1 MNFHHQQSFPHPFA
15 SNNPY
20 MAFQSQMP
28 ALQNYQQIIQQFYR
42 TQQDVIALLKLKEQF
57 NSQLMNMK
65 LGQCSKP
72 QTSPISLTPKVQVY
86 SPTEAESLS
95 PLSSI
100 KEESASQLELPN
112 DPDICFEAQIK
123 YMVQF
128 FVNNYGKKSEEEI
141 KEERSKYAQNPK
153 LLLVFDEL
161 VVKYGSTNKTK
172 EELVKWV
179 LRKAMKVTKKAIKG
193 GKKVAQKTL
202 SNDLCKRYF
211 RENINLDEENEEVD
225 EISGSLLPFRKNSK
239 NKTMNAAFIAEIF
252 SSSEF
257 REDYEIFLQD
267 FNEISDKENVDK
279 TPKFVTFII
288 QCVKKNKISDIGKY
302 KRIPWLMLWIHNAKK
317 VAFELKEVHNESEA
331 SKKVKY
337 EF

>member
-15 SNNPY
+15 ASNPY
-20 MAFQSQMP
+20 NGFASQVP
-28 ALQNYQQIIQQFYR
+28 TFQNYQQMIQQFYR
-42 TQQDVIALLKLKEQF
+42 TQSDVLALLRLKEQF
-57 NSQLMNMK
+57 NSQLLNLK
-65 LGQCSKP
+65 LTQSSMP
-72 QTSPISLTPKVQVY
+72 QASPITSTPKLQVC

-95 PLSSI
+95 PISSI
-100 KEESASQLELPN
+100 KEESASQLDLPN

-141 KEERSKYAQNPK
+141 KEERSKYAQSPK

-211 RENINLDEENEEVD
+211 KENLDEEIEECD
-225 EISGSLLPFRKNSK
+225 ELSGSLLPFRKNSK
-239 NKTMNAAFIAEIF
+239 NKTMNAAFISEIF
-252 SSSEF
+252 SSDEF
-257 REDYEIFLQD
+257 KRDYEIFLKD
-267 FNEISDKENVDK
+267 FNDIADKENVDK

-288 QCVKKNKISDIGKY
+288 QCVKKNKISEIGKY
-302 KRIPWLMLWIHNAKK
+302 KRIPWLMSWIHNAKK
-317 VAFELKEVHNESEA
+317 VAFELKETHCESEV